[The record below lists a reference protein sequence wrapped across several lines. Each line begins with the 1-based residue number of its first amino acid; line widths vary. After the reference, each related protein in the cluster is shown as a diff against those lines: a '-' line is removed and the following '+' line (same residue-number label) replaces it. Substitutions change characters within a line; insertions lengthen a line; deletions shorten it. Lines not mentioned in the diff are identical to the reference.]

1 MSYDNDVNIKLE
13 DVNNS
18 SNICFSM
25 PIDYLWKR
33 LSEEDL
39 LEITTNLVSSGFL
52 TKTLKK
58 LIEAPALDNSI
69 FSSTDKSIIE
79 FKEVLISLID
89 ELKESYV
96 QDLEISEMKRWWSV
110 GRSIERIV
118 EIIFPEKK
126 IRYSFNP
133 QEDGFYIIDGE
144 NSDKVLNINLIDL
157 TCSVNNEKVNGKDGS
172 SYFYNIAIELKK
184 ITRERQEYLD
194 NWIKDRDENR
204 ELKNKIKELEIRL
217 SRHKKI

>member
-39 LEITTNLVSSGFL
+39 LEITTNLVSNGFL

-58 LIEAPALDNSI
+58 LIDAPALDSSI

-157 TCSVNNEKVNGKDGS
+157 TCSVNNEKVNGKDGGG
-172 SYFYNIAIELKK
+172 YFYNIAMELKK

>member
-18 SNICFSM
+18 RNVCFSI

-96 QDLEISEMKRWWSV
+96 KDLEISEMKRWWSV
-110 GRSIERIV
+110 GRSIERII

-133 QEDGFYIIDGE
+133 HEDGFYIIDE
-144 NSDKVLNINLIDL
+144 SNSDKVLNINLIDL

-194 NWIKDRDENR
+194 NWVKSREENK
-204 ELKNKIKELEIRL
+204 ELKNKIKELEARL
-217 SRHKKI
+217 SRYEEI

>member
-1 MSYDNDVNIKLE
+1 MPYDRDVNIKLE

-18 SNICFSM
+18 RNVCFSM

-39 LEITTNLVSSGFL
+39 LEITTNLVSNGFL

-58 LIEAPALDNSI
+58 LIDAPALDSSI

-133 QEDGFYIIDGE
+133 QEDGFYIIDE
-144 NSDKVLNINLIDL
+144 SNSDKVLNINLIDL
-157 TCSVNNEKVNGKDGS
+157 TCSINNEKVNGKDGS
-172 SYFYNIAIELKK
+172 SYFYNIARKLEL
-184 ITRERQEYLD
+184 ITRKREKYLD
-194 NWIKDRDENR
+194 NWIKDRDENK
-204 ELKNKIKELEIRL
+204 ELKNKIKELEDRL
-217 SRHKKI
+217 CRYEKI